1 MNLLNLSFTK
11 DVQAH
16 RRSNRYD
23 RPVGAY
29 QGPELDSLDE
39 ALVEKLHEYFE
50 GLGIDEEVVSFVA
63 DYSIH
68 AEHPHYVKWLEEL
81 RTFIK

>member
-1 MNLLNLSFTK
+1 MNLMSMSFTK
-11 DVQAH
+11 DYQSH

-23 RPVGAY
+23 RPLGLY

-39 ALVEKLHEYFE
+39 TLVERLHEYFE
-50 GLGIDEEVVSFVA
+50 SLGIDEELVSFVS
-63 DYSIH
+63 DYSVH
-68 AEHPHYVKWLEEL
+68 AEHPHYVKWLEEV